1 MNLTIAFGGK
11 SLPSSFAMNPIS
23 VVFPEHIFNLD
34 IVDFMCDNDPGLWLL
49 IRFMVS
55 KYGLIDCNQ

>member
-23 VVFPEHIFNLD
+23 VVFPEHIFNLV
-34 IVDFMCDNDPGLWLL
+34 IGDFMCDNDPDLWVLT
-49 IRFMVS
+49 RFRVF
-55 KYGLIDCNQ
+55 KYDLIDSNQ